1 MCVAITMEPGTHLT
15 LDEIRKM
22 GKANGDGIGLA
33 FAHDGIVDWW
43 KTLNYKAEYIEH
55 LLKKHDD
62 MFRLVHFRLSTAGG
76 IRSDLCHPFEVG
88 PEANSDPRGHSTKV
102 LIHNGHWHRWTDV
115 FDILK
120 KEGLLPDTG
129 PWSDTRLMAYLSAY
143 DEDWLD
149 VVGGKVATMDGQGN
163 ITRYGDWIEL
173 RPGIKVSN
181 KTWDHEYNYTRSGKD
196 RQWEGWGWT
205 QENWQEKEKHQKA
218 LAAASEKEKDEKE
231 SAKGSTG
238 SSKIEEKTGEIRVV
252 VQPDDSNA
260 RALRNE
266 AIGKAVGRG
275 SGKSGGT
282 TDSGYLASRTPPGA
296 AEGKGQNGQELQG
309 AWAKDPY
316 GRIYDRSPWQEPT
329 TKKWYRIHPDTYTNG
344 KYRTQELS
352 ETQAYDL
359 MEQIALAG
367 AEGHDA
373 GGGEG

>member
-15 LDEIRKM
+15 LEEIRKM
-22 GKANGDGIGLA
+22 GKANGDGIGVA

-88 PEANSDPRGHSTKV
+88 PEANSDPRGHSSKV

-129 PWSDTRLMAYLSAY
+129 PWSDTRLMAYLAAY
-143 DEDWLD
+143 DSDWLD
-149 VVGGKVATMDGQGN
+149 VVGGKVATLDGQGN
-163 ITRYGDWIEL
+163 ITRWGDWVEL

-205 QENWQEKEKHQKA
+205 SENWSEKEKHLKA
-218 LAAASEKEKDEKE
+218 LEAAAKANHEKE
-231 SAKGSTG
+231 SAKGTSGGSETG
-238 SSKIEEKTGEIRVV
+238 QGSGEKEKTGTIRLA
-252 VQPDDSNA
+252 VQPDDSNVS
-260 RALRNE
+260 ALRTGAKGTTSGHN
-266 AIGKAVGRG
+266 
-275 SGKSGGT
+275 SGKSR
-282 TDSGYLASRTPPGA
+282 DSGHKGHVEKGVSRDEA
-296 AEGKGQNGQELQG
+296 VKGS
-309 AWAKDPY
+309 WAKDPN
-316 GRIYDRSPWQEPT
+316 GRLYDRAPWQEPT
-329 TKKWYRIHPDTYTNG
+329 TKKWYRIHPDTYANG
-344 KYRTQELS
+344 NYRTQEIT

-367 AEGHDA
+367 PKGDNP
-373 GGGEG
+373 GTGE

>member
-15 LDEIRKM
+15 LAEIQKM

-43 KTLNYKAEYIEH
+43 KTLNYKPEYIEH

-129 PWSDTRLMAYLSAY
+129 PWSDTRLMAYLTAY
-143 DEDWLD
+143 DPDWLD
-149 VVGGKVATMDGQGN
+149 VVGGKVAILDGQGN
-163 ITRYGDWIEL
+163 ITRYGDWLEL

-181 KTWDHEYNYTRSGKD
+181 KTWDHDYNYTRSGKD

-205 QENWQEKEKHQKA
+205 SENWMEKEKHQKA
-218 LAAASEKEKDEKE
+218 LAAKREEDEKEAAKGTSGKTGPEKEK
-231 SAKGSTG
+231 A
-238 SSKIEEKTGEIRVV
+238 GEVRVAV
-252 VQPDDSNA
+252 LPDDSNVST
-260 RALRNE
+260 LRTGAKGAASGPNP
-266 AIGKAVGRG
+266 
-275 SGKSGGT
+275 GKSGNTGHN
-282 TDSGYLASRTPPGA
+282 GRVGA
-296 AEGKGQNGQELQG
+296 GDKDGQVKGQWGT
-309 AWAKDPY
+309 DPK
-316 GRIYDRSPWQEPT
+316 GRLYDRAPWQEPA
-329 TKKWYRIHPDTYTNG
+329 TKKWYRIHPDTFNDG
-344 KYRTQELS
+344 KYRTQQIS
-352 ETQAYDL
+352 ETEAYDL
-359 MEQIALAG
+359 MEQIALAS
-367 AEGHDA
+367 AEGYGPGA
-373 GGGEG
+373 GD